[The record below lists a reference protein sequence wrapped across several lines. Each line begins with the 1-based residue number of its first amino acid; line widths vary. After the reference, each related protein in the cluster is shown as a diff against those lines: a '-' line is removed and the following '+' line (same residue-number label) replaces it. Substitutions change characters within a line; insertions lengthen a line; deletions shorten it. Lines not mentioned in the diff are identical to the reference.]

1 MTVVLYYIS
10 LILVRNVCTDGG
22 SGSMAVPEQKQSSDA
37 RTADEGYH
45 ILLQY
50 VYCVYFI
57 VNL

>member
-1 MTVVLYYIS
+1 MTVVYFIS
-10 LILVRNVCTDGG
+10 LILVQNVCTDGG
-22 SGSMAVPEQKQSSDA
+22 SGSMDVPKQKQSSDTS
-37 RTADEGYH
+37 TADEGYH